1 MNILMDMTRI
11 QRHNI
16 NSKASVKQIPYITSC
31 NVRHAPETK
40 RDNVRHAPELC
51 MWWGACINE
60 YIHDATYFY
69 CTWKQ
74 RKSKETKRDVESAAG
89 IVI

>member
-16 NSKASVKQIPYITSC
+16 NSKASVKQIPYITSY
-31 NVRHAPETK
+31 
-40 RDNVRHAPELC
+40 NVRHAPELR